1 MYIYSGPNRWVENA
15 PVAAILDLDTK
26 SIQALPF
33 TYPQY
38 EGSKVKRKQ
47 YGWENDYSRCFD
59 GKRFIYSFDYEEDLY
74 VTSTINHDSIYR
86 VKAKLSLK

>member
-1 MYIYSGPNRWVENA
+1 MKKQTMVRPCPFFCFITHVYRPATVIGRKMYIYSGPNRWVENA

-38 EGSKVKRKQ
+38 EGSKVKKETIRM
-47 YGWENDYSRCFD
+47 
-59 GKRFIYSFDYEEDLY
+59 GK
-74 VTSTINHDSIYR
+74 
-86 VKAKLSLK
+86 